1 MAVKKKGIVNEITQ
15 GVQSIVGKLKS
26 EGDSSSNMPGPQQM
40 NAKPQSQYNSK
51 YGIFAGLD
59 E

>member
-26 EGDSSSNMPGPQQM
+26 EGDSSSSMPGPQQM

-51 YGIFAGLD
+51 YGIFTGLD

>member
-1 MAVKKKGIVNEITQ
+1 MAKKKGIVNQIAGGIET
-15 GVQSIVGKLKS
+15 IVGKIK
-26 EGDSSSNMPGPQQM
+26 EKDDDSSSMPGPQQM
-40 NAKPQSQYNSK
+40 NAKPQAQYNSK